1 MNKIIE
7 LNETLINNAK
17 QELKAIPFSK
27 TTIKLKTI
35 AALDNNSITK
45 VAEVFGIRRNTIKS
59 WIRRFSISGTE
70 GLETKPRA
78 AKKSKLN
85 EQRTKELIRLITAS
99 DGQNWTLL
107 KLQKLIQKKYGIEI
121 SKAGIWKILK
131 KLGFSHITAR
141 PIHHKQDREKL
152 EEFKKNSNL
161 HKRKKSP

>member
-1 MNKIIE
+1 MNRIIE
-7 LNETLINNAK
+7 LNEALINSAK
-17 QELKAIPFSK
+17 RELKLIPFSK

-35 AALDNNSITK
+35 AALNNNSITK

-59 WIRRFSISGTE
+59 WIRKFSISGIG

-85 EQRTKELIRLITAS
+85 EQRTKELIRMITDS

-107 KLQKLIQKKYGIEI
+107 KIQKLIQKKYGIEI

-141 PIHHKQDREKL
+141 PVHHKQDGGKL
-152 EEFKKNSNL
+152 EEFKKNSSRN
-161 HKRKKSP
+161 KRKKSA

>member
-35 AALDNNSITK
+35 AALNNNSITK

-59 WIRRFSISGTE
+59 WIRRFSISGVE
-70 GLETKPRA
+70 GLENKPRA

-85 EQRTKELIRLITAS
+85 
-99 DGQNWTLL
+99 
-107 KLQKLIQKKYGIEI
+107 
-121 SKAGIWKILK
+121 
-131 KLGFSHITAR
+131 
-141 PIHHKQDREKL
+141 
-152 EEFKKNSNL
+152 
-161 HKRKKSP
+161 

>member
-1 MNKIIE
+1 
-7 LNETLINNAK
+7 
-17 QELKAIPFSK
+17 
-27 TTIKLKTI
+27 
-35 AALDNNSITK
+35 
-45 VAEVFGIRRNTIKS
+45 
-59 WIRRFSISGTE
+59 
-70 GLETKPRA
+70 LETKPRA